1 MSGFNKTYVHRKI
14 SILIEYEIRAAALKS
29 ELDGPPQAPGPDS
42 DFALISHARLLGYS
56 ILLF

>member
-1 MSGFNKTYVHRKI
+1 VPTLWELRDFKKF
-14 SILIEYEIRAAALKS
+14 IEYEIRAAALKS

-42 DFALISHARLLGYS
+42 DFALILYIRLLGYS